1 MYANHTTVAEV
12 VQHLP
17 PIEQRRVFR
26 LIERRAERNPRFRD
40 RLCAAKAK
48 AEQEE
53 RARGEW
59 LCQMAADRDA
69 YHMMTDVPF

>member
-1 MYANHTTVAEV
+1 MQVNHTAVAEV

-17 PIEQRRVFR
+17 PIEQQRVFR

-40 RLCAAKAK
+40 RLDAAKAQ
-48 AEQEE
+48 AQQEE
-53 RARGEW
+53 RERDEW

-69 YHMMTDVPF
+69 YHVIDVPF

>member
-1 MYANHTTVAEV
+1 MQSNPTVLAEAG
-12 VQHLP
+12 QHLA
-17 PIEQRRVFR
+17 PIEQRRVLL
-26 LIERRAERNPRFRD
+26 LIERRAERNPRFSD

-59 LCQMAADRDA
+59 LCQLAADRDA
-69 YHMMTDVPF
+69 YHMTDVPF